1 MSNACRMTAVD
12 RLEEFARQWRLNP
25 NIDPTGTIY
34 NIWFDNHASAVEL
47 NLNDIEALVADA
59 RKRAA

>member
-1 MSNACRMTAVD
+1 MSAVD

-34 NIWFDNHASAVEL
+34 NIWFDIQAEAVEL
-47 NLNDIEALVADA
+47 NLNDIEALVAEA
-59 RKRAA
+59 RKAEAA